1 MRAIAYVAAGTALLG
16 VSCQSGPK
24 PTPFQPVA
32 DTSLLMEAIVDPL
45 TDVIWDA
52 VGTQI
57 TPEGT
62 TEIRPETTEEWNAVR
77 NSALTLAES
86 GNLLMMA
93 PRAVDDDEWM
103 KAATALVDTGM
114 LAVSAAEAQ
123 DAEQLF
129 EAGRLL
135 YAVCSN
141 CHQKYWADALLLP

>member
-1 MRAIAYVAAGTALLG
+1 MVCLVVGTALLG
-16 VSCQSGPK
+16 ASCDGGPE
-24 PTPFQPVA
+24 PVPFQPVA

-57 TPEGT
+57 TADGT
-62 TEIRPETTEEWNAVR
+62 KEIRPETTEEWIAVR

-103 KAATALVDTGM
+103 KAAAALVDTGM
-114 LAVSAAEAQ
+114 LAARAAEAQ

-129 EAGRLL
+129 EAGRIL
-135 YAVCSN
+135 YAVCRN
-141 CHQKYWADALLLP
+141 CHQKYWADAVLLP